1 MKTFPHIPL
10 VLLMMIFSFACK
22 NKNEKFESNPEANS
36 ISLSP
41 SLYVQNIDVDER
53 NKVKSPH
60 SNLMVLESKMGK
72 QAMMLQELMLTIS
85 GNVNFESKDI
95 LKTTRIIEH
104 AIFNLK
110 GYIAI
115 NELENDYQKT
125 EKEVIVGDS
134 VIIRKHYKRVSN
146 LSIHIPIVH
155 FDSLMQTIAQEALFI
170 DKRNLSATVQKIQF
184 MRSQK
189 SETQLIR
196 WLNFLKE
203 MNLKSPI
210 VASTEKSSAELLR
223 DEISNADD
231 AAIAVEEIKQK
242 FDYAQLSLKIYEA
255 PYIRET
261 KQLKATVESQDGFF
275 SLAWQSILKGWQGIS
290 VFLIQILAI
299 WPILIMLGIGV
310 YVFKKWRN
318 NKLKNQPSA

>member
-53 NKVKSPH
+53 NKLKSPH

-72 QAMMLQELMLTIS
+72 QALMLQELMLTIS

-95 LKTTRIIEH
+95 LKTTRVIEH

-125 EKEVIVGDS
+125 EKEVIEGDS

-146 LSIHIPIVH
+146 LSIYIPIVY
-155 FDSLMQTIAQEALFI
+155 FDSLMQTIAREALFV
-170 DKRNLSATVQKIQF
+170 DKRNLTATAQKIQF
-184 MRSQK
+184 LRSQK

-223 DEISNADD
+223 DEISKADD
-231 AAIAVEEIKQK
+231 AAIAIEEIKQK

-261 KQLKATVESQDGFF
+261 KQLKATVEFQDGFF

-290 VFLIQILAI
+290 VFVIQILAI

-318 NKLKNQPSA
+318 NKLKNQPST